1 VTLSLPAALAL
12 AAQCAPGVA
21 PETLLSVAHTESK
34 FDPLAIGV
42 NGAKNPPP
50 ARNAVEA
57 AAVARR
63 YIAAG
68 YSVDLGIAQINSR
81 NLEWLALSVEDAFD
95 PCRNLA
101 AAARVLTAN
110 YAVASRRYAAGTA
123 LGVALSM
130 YNTGDGARGYRNG
143 YVGRVYRSAAFVVP
157 AIAGAPSPTPIVLDS
172 SIPSGSPL
180 DPTLART
187 LDQQRAGAADG
198 SEQDVRA
205 SSPIAASPPPSP
217 SWDVFG
223 AARQS
228 SVMVFKGTGQ

>member
-1 VTLSLPAALAL
+1 MTLSLPAALAL

-50 ARNAVEA
+50 ARTAVDA

-81 NLEWLALSVEDAFD
+81 NLGWLALSVEEAFD

-110 YAVASRRYAAGTA
+110 YTVASRRYAAGTA

-157 AIAGAPSPTPIVLDS
+157 AIAGSPATAPIASDT

-180 DPTLART
+180 EPMLGQFADAR
-187 LDQQRAGAADG
+187 R
-198 SEQDVRA
+198 
-205 SSPIAASPPPSP
+205 SSATGQIAQIEPAREASPPPPP

-223 AARQS
+223 AARRS
-228 SVMVFKGTGQ
+228 SIMVFKGAGQ